1 MSPII
6 EVNQVSFTYPSPPVE
21 ALREISFS
29 VDTGRFM
36 AVMGP
41 NGSGKTTLVK
51 LLLGS
56 LRPHGGTVRVLGHD
70 PVAGG
75 QQVQRVIGYVPQHE
89 VVNDQVP
96 VRVRDVVNMAA
107 ACRYGTGLNR
117 REVHRRVEQA
127 LGMVEL
133 APQADRPFS
142 ALSGG
147 QKQRALIA
155 RALVVD
161 PLILIADE
169 PFAGVDAVSQQSIIT
184 LLQRLRDEH
193 GVTVL
198 AVLHNVNPL
207 VHFLD
212 QVLLLNQRQVA
223 CGTPEEVLTG
233 ALLREAYG
241 RAVPVLVCD
250 EGFPHPIT
258 EAPHGE

>member
-1 MSPII
+1 MPPVID
-6 EVNQVSFTYPSPPVE
+6 VNQVSFTYPAPPVE
-21 ALREISFS
+21 ALREISFT
-29 VDTGRFM
+29 VDAGRFM
-36 AVMGP
+36 AIMGP

-56 LRPHGGTVRVLGHD
+56 LQPHGGKVRILGQD

-75 QQVQRVIGYVPQHE
+75 QPVQRVIGYVPQHE
-89 VVNDQVP
+89 AVNDQVP
-96 VRVRDVVNMAA
+96 VRVREVVSLAA
-107 ACRYGTGLNR
+107 ACRYGAGLGR
-117 REVHRRVEQA
+117 REVHRRVQQA
-127 LGMVEL
+127 LEMVEL
-133 APQADRPFS
+133 APLADRPFS

-169 PFAGVDAVSQQSIIT
+169 PFAGVDAASQHTIIT

-223 CGTPEEVLTG
+223 CGTPAEVLTG

-241 RAVPVLVCD
+241 RSVPVLVCD